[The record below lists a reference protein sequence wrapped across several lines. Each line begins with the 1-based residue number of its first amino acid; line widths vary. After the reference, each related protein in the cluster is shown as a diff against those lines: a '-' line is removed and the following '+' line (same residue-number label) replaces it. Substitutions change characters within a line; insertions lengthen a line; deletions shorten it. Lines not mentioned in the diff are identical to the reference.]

1 MAQKYNQLW
10 VTCTTITIIFLCTVK
25 IVCDIL
31 CRTEQSNALMH
42 YLLCSITKIWLHGVL
57 CVLNLIWYLSCFYSE
72 VSLSRNQEVSFL
84 NTCYKKNRLTRIFM
98 SRLIKTLQSSLTTF
112 KQKERAINFDEWME
126 TQKRH
131 SSEVSEGAL
140 IISKI

>member
-1 MAQKYNQLW
+1 MSYLYNYYDHFSFYGKN
-10 VTCTTITIIFLCTVK
+10 T
-25 IVCDIL
+25 CDIL
-31 CRTEQSNALMH
+31 CRTEQSERRIDGLSFMFYNQNLAAW
-42 YLLCSITKIWLHGVL
+42 SPL
-57 CVLNLIWYLSCFYSE
+57 CVKSIWYLSCFYSE

-112 KQKERAINFDEWME
+112 KQKDRAIYFDEWME